1 MIPAAEVTVRP
12 AAAKDVPVIHSIT
25 RAAFKKLLSE
35 PGSAKTLKAL
45 EETEEDI
52 LKDLGEKRVLLC
64 EQDGTPVGSI
74 RYHVVLGNIAYISR
88 FGVLPESQGRG
99 IGGALIDAVA
109 AECRER
115 GLRAMVLH
123 TSSAVLSSMRF
134 YYRMQFFVAGVCM
147 DRGYYRA
154 ILVRELDRPGQIID
168 YAELFKNSGL

>member
-1 MIPAAEVTVRP
+1 MIPATKTAVRP
-12 AAAKDVPVIHSIT
+12 ATAEDAPAIHSIT
-25 RAAFKKLLSE
+25 QAAFKKLLSE

-45 EETEEDI
+45 QETEEDI
-52 LKDLGEKRVLLC
+52 LKDLGEKRVLMC
-64 EQDGTPVGSI
+64 EQDGGPVGSI

-88 FGVLPESQGRG
+88 FGVLPEAQGRG

-134 YYRMQFFVAGVCM
+134 YYKMQFFVAGVCT

-154 ILVRELDRPGQIID
+154 ILVRELDRPGQIVD